1 VTLKRQLFRVVTKSG
16 AATV

>member
-1 VTLKRQLFRVVTKSG
+1 VTLEGKTCKVDTKSG